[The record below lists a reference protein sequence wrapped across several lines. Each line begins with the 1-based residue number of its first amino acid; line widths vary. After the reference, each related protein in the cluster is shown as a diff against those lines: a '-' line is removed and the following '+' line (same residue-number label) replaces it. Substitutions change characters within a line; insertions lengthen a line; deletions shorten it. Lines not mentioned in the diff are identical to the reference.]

1 MEQVHHLNA
10 SILHLK
16 FLVLGPPF
24 PRNTVVEFSD
34 FLDHGTR
41 IVQDP
46 FDLFLFAHARRMHTN
61 AFVERFLHVEH
72 FVKLVRAFHSM
83 MLLSPLHSRSPARE
97 ASAEELGGSCFLARE
112 RKTC

>member
-1 MEQVHHLNA
+1 MEQVHHLDA
-10 SILHLK
+10 GILHLK
-16 FLVLGPPF
+16 FLVLGPPL
-24 PRNTVVEFSD
+24 PGNTVVEFSD

-83 MLLSPLHSRSPARE
+83 MLLLER
-97 ASAEELGGSCFLARE
+97 GGSCYFARE
-112 RKTC
+112 RKTR

>member
-1 MEQVHHLNA
+1 MFRCRLNGIA
-10 SILHLK
+10 RC
-16 FLVLGPPF
+16 PPL
-24 PRNTVVEFSD
+24 PRNTVVEFSN